1 MNLIFFHKHMFDN
14 IYIIISPVVY
24 AVFLHKYNIGHVVS
38 PNQLDSISPRY
49 VIHKQHKFIKSFRI
63 SFNVIQFT
71 YRTLSNKSN
80 SMVINK
86 GAPVGAVRKEKK
98 NTWWNSIW
106 WKKHLTLS
114 HIYTQYRKKT
124 VRALVV
130 SLRSI
135 CSSIFR
141 DGLGVV
147 NDEKKTAT
155 FLLIPLLLVDG
166 LTHKNRL
173 GRIYIVFQIR
183 RRGEN
188 IISRRNR

>member
-1 MNLIFFHKHMFDN
+1 MFDN

-98 NTWWNSIW
+98 
-106 WKKHLTLS
+106 KHLMKFYMMEKTLNFVTYIHTIPKEDCTGS
-114 HIYTQYRKKT
+114 CCFL
-124 VRALVV
+124 ALH
-130 SLRSI
+130 LFFY
-135 CSSIFR
+135 IFR

-147 NDEKKTAT
+147 KDEKKKTAT